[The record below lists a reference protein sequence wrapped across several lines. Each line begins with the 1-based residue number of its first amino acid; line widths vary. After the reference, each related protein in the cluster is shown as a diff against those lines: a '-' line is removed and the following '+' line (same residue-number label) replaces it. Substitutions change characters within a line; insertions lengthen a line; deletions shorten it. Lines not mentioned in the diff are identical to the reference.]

1 VRTALVTGGTG
12 LVGQALVARLR
23 ERGVRVLA
31 TARTLEAGRI
41 LTEAGAEPLHTDAR
55 NLGEWS
61 RETAEA
67 DVVFHLGLP
76 RLDPPLRARA
86 ARRRAGPAGE
96 AAAAVGELAGD
107 RPVVMLSSGLL
118 YGDRATP
125 AADDDP
131 GVRPAAA
138 ASAAGAAEAA
148 LSGRDLRVVRVP
160 WVIGPGGLARD
171 LIVGL
176 RIGKYRIVGT
186 GENRWSLL
194 CAEDAADAL
203 LAALAAPP
211 GLYSAAEA
219 DVTTQEELVNLV
231 CTVPGHR
238 RPDRLPPGF
247 AALSM
252 GAAVSEALSTS
263 VWVATGRL
271 AEHGWSPRRRWREAV
286 VSLAEGSLPL
296 PRR

>member
-1 VRTALVTGGTG
+1 M
-12 LVGQALVARLR
+12 ARLR
-23 ERGVRVLA
+23 EQGVRVLA
-31 TARTLEAGRI
+31 TARTLQAARA

-55 NLGEWS
+55 NLARWD
-61 RETAEA
+61 RETADAE
-67 DVVFHLGLP
+67 VVFHLGLP

-96 AAAAVGELAGD
+96 AAAAVGDLAGG

-118 YGDRATP
+118 YGERTTP
-125 AADDDP
+125 AVDEDP
-131 GVRPAAA
+131 GMRPAAVSA
-138 ASAAGAAEAA
+138 AAGAAEAA
-148 LSGRDLRVVRVP
+148 LAGRDLRVVRVP
-160 WVIGPGGLARD
+160 WVVGPGGLARD

-176 RIGKYRIVGT
+176 RVGKYRIVGT

-219 DVTTQEELVNLV
+219 DVTTQEEVVNLV

-238 RPDRLPPGF
+238 RPDRLPPRF

-252 GAAVSEALSTS
+252 GAAVSEALGAS

-271 AEHGWSPRRRWREAV
+271 AEHGWSPRRRWREAI
-286 VSLAEGSLPL
+286 VSLAEGPLPL
-296 PRR
+296 PPR